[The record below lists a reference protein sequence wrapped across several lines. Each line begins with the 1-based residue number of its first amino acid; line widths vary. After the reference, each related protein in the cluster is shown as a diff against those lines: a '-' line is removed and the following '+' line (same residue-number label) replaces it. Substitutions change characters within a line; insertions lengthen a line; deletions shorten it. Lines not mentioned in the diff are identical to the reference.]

1 MGIQGMNERTKDEET
16 SLAFYNLS
24 FLSFSAPCR
33 FDELFI
39 ERQSSNVK
47 EWV

>member
-1 MGIQGMNERTKDEET
+1 MNEKAKDEKT

-33 FDELFI
+33 FDELSI
-39 ERQSSNVK
+39 ECQSSNVK